1 MRYFDSHAHYY
12 DERFESEYE
21 SGVDNLIDALLK
33 ASVSY
38 ILNVGTSPATSRLAI
53 EQAKKFKGIVS
64 MNQVTDRVEFEKAQ
78 VLFASKRFAEA
89 ISSAREAIKYD
100 SNQGEPYLLLG
111 QVYAAVD
118 PYPGDK
124 VLNSTKYWAAVDKLQ
139 QAKKVEPELAE
150 KANTLINSFR
160 KHYPNADDVFMHD
173 QLKVGE
179 PFTVGGVIGETVICR
194 E

>member
-1 MRYFDSHAHYY
+1 MQA
-12 DERFESEYE
+12 
-21 SGVDNLIDALLK
+21 NALQK
-33 ASVSY
+33 
-38 ILNVGTSPATSRLAI
+38 P
-53 EQAKKFKGIVS
+53 FH
-64 MNQVTDRVEFEKAQ
+64 
-78 VLFASKRFAEA
+78 
-89 ISSAREAIKYD
+89 
-100 SNQGEPYLLLG
+100 
-111 QVYAAVD
+111 
-118 PYPGDK
+118 PGDK